1 MGDGCDMSLSSVQAY
16 FAEHAPDIEV
26 IVTEASS
33 ATVQLAAAAHGV
45 EPDQI
50 AKSIC
55 LRAGDETMIVV
66 MAGTA
71 RLDNKKFR
79 DLFTAK
85 PRMLGGEEVVDITG
99 HPIGGVCPFGLASAL
114 PVYCDM
120 SLRRF
125 DEVVPA
131 AGATNSAVRISPV
144 RMAELTGA
152 VWIDVAQDVVVTDTF
167 QSS

>member
-1 MGDGCDMSLSSVQAY
+1 MRDGPKMSLSSVQAF
-16 FAEHAPDIEV
+16 FAAHAPDIDV
-26 IVTEASS
+26 IITEASS
-33 ATVQLAAAAHGV
+33 ATVPLAAAAHGV

-55 LRAGDETMIVV
+55 LRAGEETMIVV

-79 DLFTAK
+79 TRFSSK
-85 PRMLGGEEVVDITG
+85 PRMLGGEDVVEITG
-99 HPIGGVCPFGLASAL
+99 HPVGGVCPFGLASSL
-114 PVYCDM
+114 PVYCDI
-120 SLRRF
+120 SHKRF

-131 AGATNSAVRISPV
+131 AGATNSAVRISPI

-152 VWIDVAQDVVVTDTF
+152 VWIDVAQDLVAAEEN
-167 QSS
+167 QAP

>member
-1 MGDGCDMSLSSVQAY
+1 MTLSSVQAF

-33 ATVQLAAAAHGV
+33 ATVPLAAVAHGV

-55 LRAGDETMIVV
+55 LRAGEETMIVV

-79 DLFTAK
+79 SRFSAK
-85 PRMLGGEEVVDITG
+85 PRMLGGDDVVEITG
-99 HPIGGVCPFGLASAL
+99 HPIGGVCPFGLASPL
-114 PVYCDM
+114 PVYCDI
-120 SLRRF
+120 SLQRF
-125 DEVVPA
+125 DQVVPA
-131 AGATNSAVRISPV
+131 AGATNSAVRISPS
-144 RMAELTGA
+144 RLADLTGA
-152 VWIDVAQDVVVTDTF
+152 VWIDVAQDVVAADEA
-167 QSS
+167 QSSL

>member
-1 MGDGCDMSLSSVQAY
+1 MRDVRCMSLSSVQAF
-16 FAEHAPDIEV
+16 FAENAPEIEV

-79 DLFTAK
+79 TRFNAK
-85 PRMLGGEEVVDITG
+85 PRMLGGEDVVEITG

-114 PVYCDM
+114 PVYCDI
-120 SLRRF
+120 SLQRF
-125 DEVVPA
+125 EEVVPA
-131 AGATNSAVRISPV
+131 AGATNSAVRISPMH
-144 RMAELTGA
+144 MADLTGA
-152 VWIDVAQDVVVTDTF
+152 VWIDVAQDLVLADDA

>member
-1 MGDGCDMSLSSVQAY
+1 MSLSSVQAF
-16 FAEHAPDIEV
+16 FAEHASEIEV

-66 MAGTA
+66 MAGMA

-79 DLFTAK
+79 SRFNSK
-85 PRMLGGEEVVDITG
+85 PRMLGGEDVADITG
-99 HPIGGVCPFGLASAL
+99 HPIGGVCPFGLASPL
-114 PVYCDM
+114 PVYCDI
-120 SLRRF
+120 SLKRF

-131 AGATNSAVRISPV
+131 AGATNSAVRIAPI

-152 VWIDVAQDVVVTDTF
+152 VWIDVAQDAVVTDTT
-167 QSS
+167 QTS

>member
-1 MGDGCDMSLSSVQAY
+1 MSLSSVQAF
-16 FAEHAPDIEV
+16 FAEHDPKIEV

-79 DLFTAK
+79 SRFGTK
-85 PRMLGGEEVVDITG
+85 PRMLGGEDVVEITG
-99 HPIGGVCPFGLASAL
+99 HPVGGVCPFGLASAL
-114 PVYCDM
+114 PVYCDV

-131 AGATNSAVRISPV
+131 AGDTNAAVRISPLY
-144 RMAELTGA
+144 MAELTGG
-152 VWIDVAQDVVVTDTF
+152 VWIDVAQEVSVTELA
-167 QSS
+167 QP